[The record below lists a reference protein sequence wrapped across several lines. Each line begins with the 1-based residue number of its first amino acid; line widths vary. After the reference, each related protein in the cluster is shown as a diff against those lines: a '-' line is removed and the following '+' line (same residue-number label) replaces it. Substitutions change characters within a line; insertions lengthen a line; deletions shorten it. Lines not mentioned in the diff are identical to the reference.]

1 MKHYFL
7 SLVAGGLL
15 AVFTTPALAD
25 HREHGHHDDSH
36 HHHGYWGGYRGYYRP
51 GYPGGYY
58 QSYFYSPSPVYQSY
72 YYAPS
77 PAYYYPPPVVDY
89 SYGYPGWGVGV
100 QSPRFSIWLGR

>member
-25 HREHGHHDDSH
+25 HKDHGHHGHDHHSH
-36 HHHGYWGGYRGYYRP
+36 QHHSYWGGYGGYYRP

-58 QSYFYSPSPVYQSY
+58 QSY

-77 PAYYYPPPVVDY
+77 PTYYYPPPVVDY
-89 SYGYPGWGVGV
+89 PYGYPGWGVGV
-100 QSPRFSIWLGR
+100 QGPRFSIWLGR

>member
-1 MKHYFL
+1 MKYYFL

-25 HREHGHHDDSH
+25 HREHGHHHDSH
-36 HHHGYWGGYRGYYRP
+36 HQHGYWGGYRAYYRP
-51 GYPGGYY
+51 GYPGGY
-58 QSYFYSPSPVYQSY
+58 YQSY